1 MKQQRAGVGFL
12 FSSSDALWLVLVLAL
27 GSLFML
33 LLLLLLLL
41 LPLETL
47 FLGMFINLAKTSKF
61 ARTCCGISLARA
73 TCNLRFS
80 DGQ

>member
-1 MKQQRAGVGFL
+1 MKQGVGFL
-12 FSSSDALWLVLVLAL
+12 FSSSDALWLVLVLAAC
-27 GSLFML
+27 
-33 LLLLLLLL
+33 LLLLLL

-61 ARTCCGISLARA
+61 ARTWCGISLARA
-73 TCNLRFS
+73 TCNLRFP